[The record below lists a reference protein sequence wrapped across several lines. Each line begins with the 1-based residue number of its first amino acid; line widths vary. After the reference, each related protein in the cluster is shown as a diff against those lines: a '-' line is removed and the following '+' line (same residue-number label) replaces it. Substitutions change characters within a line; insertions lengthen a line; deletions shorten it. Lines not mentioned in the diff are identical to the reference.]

1 MYTSKNLKVYYCT
14 PLFFVMKITLKE
26 KKLKSGLISYY
37 IEYYKGSTVGDDGKR
52 IHLRDFEYLKLYF
65 DPYAK
70 TANEKK
76 KNKEDK
82 ELAENILAIRKADF
96 AQGKYGIKNPIK
108 AKRRFLDFFLE
119 KSNEKSGSTRDT
131 WISTFAHLQNII
143 SKNFVFEEIN
153 ETFCNSVRKYF
164 DKEAKTKSNLFI
176 SSNTKYS
183 YFNKF
188 KASLRLAV
196 KEGYLTHNFADDLKS
211 FDMVE
216 TQREYLTFEELQKL
230 SDTPCKYPVLKSA
243 FIFACLSGLRWS
255 DCNKLTWSEVREEG
269 DDVYKVNFR
278 QEKTEGV
285 EYLYIS
291 KQARD
296 LLGKR
301 GEPYERVFMGL
312 KYSSTN
318 NNELAK
324 WVLLSGTKRHITFHS
339 ARHTNAV
346 LLLENGAD
354 LYTVQ
359 KRLGH
364 KIIRTTQIYAKIAD
378 RKMRESAYII
388 PELKL
393 NLL

>member
-1 MYTSKNLKVYYCT
+1 
-14 PLFFVMKITLKE
+14 MKITLKE

-37 IEYYKGSTVGDDGKR
+37 IEYYKGSIVGEDGKR

-65 DPYAK
+65 NPYAK
-70 TANEKK
+70 TAIEKK

-82 ELAENILAIRKADF
+82 ELAENIVAIRKADF
-96 AQGKYGIKNPIK
+96 AQGKYGIKNNFK
-108 AKRRFLDFFLE
+108 AKRQFLDYFLE
-119 KSNEKSGSTRDT
+119 KAKEKGGSTYDT
-131 WISTFAHLQNII
+131 WISTLAHLEKII
-143 SKNFVFEEIN
+143 SKNFVFDEVN
-153 ETFCNSVRKYF
+153 ETFCNNVRKYF

-176 SSNTKYS
+176 SANTKYS

-188 KASLRLAV
+188 KACLRLAW
-196 KEGYLTHNFADDLKS
+196 KEGYLTHNFADELKS
-211 FDMVE
+211 FDMAE
-216 TQREYLTFEELQKL
+216 TQREYLTFEELEKL
-230 SDTPCKYPVLKSA
+230 VKTPCKYPILKSA
-243 FIFACLSGLRWS
+243 FIFSCLTGLRWS
-255 DCNKLTWSEVREEG
+255 DCNKLTWAEVRDEG
-269 DDVYKVNFR
+269 DNVYRDNFR

-291 KQARD
+291 KQARE

-301 GEPYERVFMGL
+301 EEPHERVFKGL
-312 KYSSTN
+312 KYSATN

-324 WVLLSGTKRHITFHS
+324 WVLHSGTQRHITFHS

-378 RKMRESAYII
+378 SKMRESAYII
-388 PELKL
+388 PELSF
-393 NLL
+393 

>member
-1 MYTSKNLKVYYCT
+1 MYTSRTIKVYYCT

-119 KSNEKSGSTRDT
+119 KSNEKNGSTRDT
-131 WISTFAHLQNII
+131 WISTYAHLQNII

-188 KASLRLAV
+188 KASLRLAL
-196 KEGYLTHNFADDLKS
+196 KEGYLNHNFADDLKS

-243 FIFACLSGLRWS
+243 FIFACLS
-255 DCNKLTWSEVREEG
+255 
-269 DDVYKVNFR
+269 
-278 QEKTEGV
+278 
-285 EYLYIS
+285 
-291 KQARD
+291 
-296 LLGKR
+296 
-301 GEPYERVFMGL
+301 
-312 KYSSTN
+312 
-318 NNELAK
+318 
-324 WVLLSGTKRHITFHS
+324 
-339 ARHTNAV
+339 
-346 LLLENGAD
+346 
-354 LYTVQ
+354 
-359 KRLGH
+359 
-364 KIIRTTQIYAKIAD
+364 
-378 RKMRESAYII
+378 
-388 PELKL
+388 
-393 NLL
+393 

>member
-1 MYTSKNLKVYYCT
+1 
-14 PLFFVMKITLKE
+14 MKITLKE

-37 IEYYKGSTVGDDGKR
+37 IEFYKGSTVGDDGKR

-131 WISTFAHLQNII
+131 WISTYAHLQNII
-143 SKNFVFEEIN
+143 SKNFVFEEVN
-153 ETFCNSVRKYF
+153 ETFCNNVRKYF

-188 KASLRLAV
+188 KASLRLAL
-196 KEGYLTHNFADDLKS
+196 KEGYLNHNFADDLKS

-301 GEPYERVFMGL
+301 GEPHERVFKGL
-312 KYSSTN
+312 KYSATN

-324 WVLLSGTKRHITFHS
+324 WVLHSGTQRHITFHS

-393 NLL
+393 NIL

>member
-1 MYTSKNLKVYYCT
+1 
-14 PLFFVMKITLKE
+14 MKITLKE

-37 IEYYKGSTVGDDGKR
+37 IEFYKGSTVGDDGKR

-76 KNKEDK
+76 KNKEEK

-108 AKRRFLDFFLE
+108 DKRQFLEYFLE
-119 KSNEKSGSTRDT
+119 KSNEKNGSTKDT
-131 WISTFAHLQNII
+131 WISTLAHLKKFV
-143 SKNFVFEEIN
+143 SKNLVFEEVN
-153 ETFCNSVRKYF
+153 ETFCNNVRKFF
-164 DKEAKTKSNLFI
+164 DKEAKTESGLLI
-176 SSNTKYS
+176 SANTKYS

-188 KASLRLAV
+188 KACLRLAL
-196 KEGYLTHNFADDLKS
+196 KEGYLSYNFADDLKS
-211 FDMVE
+211 FDMAE
-216 TQREYLTFEELQKL
+216 TQREYLTFEELQRL
-230 SDTPCKYPVLKSA
+230 SDTPCKYPILKSA

-255 DCNKLTWSEVREEG
+255 DCNKLTWTEVREEDNG
-269 DDVYKVNFR
+269 VYKVNFR
-278 QEKTEGV
+278 QGKTHGV

-296 LLGKR
+296 LLGIRAGAQEK
-301 GEPYERVFMGL
+301 VFKGL
-312 KYSSTN
+312 KYSATN

-324 WVLLSGTKRHITFHS
+324 WVLHSGAQRHITFHS

>member
-1 MYTSKNLKVYYCT
+1 
-14 PLFFVMKITLKE
+14 MKITLKE

-37 IEYYKGSTVGDDGKR
+37 IEYYKGSTVDDAGKR
-52 IHLRDFEYLKLYF
+52 VHLREFEYLQVYTN
-65 DPYAK
+65 PNAK

-76 KNKEDK
+76 KNREQI
-82 ELAENILAIRKADF
+82 EFAENILAIRKADF

-108 AKRRFLDFFLE
+108 AKRSFLDFFLE
-119 KSNEKSGSTRDT
+119 KSNEKSKSTRDT
-131 WISTFAHLQNII
+131 WISTYSHLQNVI
-143 SKNFVFEEIN
+143 SKNFVFEEVN

-164 DKEAKTKSNLFI
+164 DKEAKTKSNLPI

-183 YFNKF
+183 YFSKF
-188 KASLRLAV
+188 KASLRLALD
-196 KEGYLTHNFADDLKS
+196 EGYLTHSFADKLKS
-211 FDMVE
+211 FDVVE

-230 SDTPCKYPVLKSA
+230 SDTPCKYPILKSA
-243 FIFACLSGLRWS
+243 FIFSCLTGLRWS

-269 DDVYKVNFR
+269 DNVYKVNFR

-301 GEPYERVFMGL
+301 GEPHERVFKGL

-324 WVLLSGTKRHITFHS
+324 WVLYSGTQRHITFHS

-388 PELKL
+388 PELNL

>member
-1 MYTSKNLKVYYCT
+1 
-14 PLFFVMKITLKE
+14 MKITLKE

-37 IEYYKGSTVGDDGKR
+37 IEYYKGSIIGEDGKR

-65 DPYAK
+65 NPYSK
-70 TANEKK
+70 TAIEKK

-82 ELAENILAIRKADF
+82 ELAENIVAIRKAEF
-96 AQGKYGIKNPIK
+96 AQGKYGIKNNFK
-108 AKRRFLDFFLE
+108 AKRQFLDYFLE
-119 KSNEKSGSTRDT
+119 KAKEKGGSTYDT
-131 WISTFAHLQNII
+131 WISTLSHLERII
-143 SKNFVFEEIN
+143 SKNFVFDEVN
-153 ETFCNSVRKYF
+153 ESFCNNVRKYF

-176 SSNTKYS
+176 SANTKYS

-188 KASLRLAV
+188 KACLRLAW

-211 FDMVE
+211 FDMAE

-230 SDTPCKYPVLKSA
+230 VNTPCKYPILKSA
-243 FIFACLSGLRWS
+243 FIFSCLTGLRWS
-255 DCNKLTWSEVREEG
+255 DCNKLTWAEVRDES
-269 DDVYKVNFR
+269 DDVYRVNFR

-291 KQARD
+291 KQARE

-301 GEPYERVFMGL
+301 DEAHERVFKGL
-312 KYSSTN
+312 KYSATN

-324 WVLLSGTKRHITFHS
+324 WVLHSGTQRHITFHS

-388 PELKL
+388 PEL
-393 NLL
+393 NF

>member
-1 MYTSKNLKVYYCT
+1 MYTSMLEKVYICT
-14 PLFFVMKITLKE
+14 PFLFFKMKITLKE

-37 IEYYKGSTVGDDGKR
+37 IEYYKGSIVGEDGKR

-65 DPYAK
+65 NPYAR
-70 TANEKK
+70 TAIEKK

-82 ELAENILAIRKADF
+82 ELAENIVAIRKADF
-96 AQGKYGIKNPIK
+96 AQGKYGIKNNFK
-108 AKRRFLDFFLE
+108 AKRQFLDYFLE
-119 KSNEKSGSTRDT
+119 KAKEKGGSTYDT
-131 WISTFAHLQNII
+131 WISTLAHLEKII
-143 SKNFVFEEIN
+143 SKNFVFDEVN
-153 ETFCNSVRKYF
+153 ETFCNNVRKYF

-176 SSNTKYS
+176 SANTKYS

-188 KASLRLAV
+188 KACLRLAW
-196 KEGYLTHNFADDLKS
+196 KEGYLTHNFADELKS
-211 FDMVE
+211 FDMAE
-216 TQREYLTFEELQKL
+216 TQREYLTFEELEKL
-230 SDTPCKYPVLKSA
+230 VKTPCKYPILKSA
-243 FIFACLSGLRWS
+243 FIFSCLTGLRWS
-255 DCNKLTWSEVREEG
+255 DCNKLTWAEVRDEG
-269 DDVYKVNFR
+269 DNVYRVNFR

-291 KQARD
+291 KQARE

-301 GEPYERVFMGL
+301 EEPHERVFKGL
-312 KYSSTN
+312 KYSATN

-324 WVLLSGTKRHITFHS
+324 WVLHSGTQRHITFHS

-378 RKMRESAYII
+378 SKMRESAYII
-388 PELKL
+388 PELSF
-393 NLL
+393 